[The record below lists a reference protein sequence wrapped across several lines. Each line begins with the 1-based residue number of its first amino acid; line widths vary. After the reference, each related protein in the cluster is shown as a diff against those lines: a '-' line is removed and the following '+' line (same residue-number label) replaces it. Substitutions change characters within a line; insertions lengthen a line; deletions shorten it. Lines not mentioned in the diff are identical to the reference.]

1 MKLTGWGKYPII
13 NAKISTPSSL
23 QELVKQIAYG
33 NVIARGNGRSYGDS
47 AISVSNTIDMK
58 GFNRLLEFNK
68 VTGQLVAESGVL
80 LSEVIDTFLPRGW
93 FPKVTPGTKFVTLG
107 GMVASD
113 VHGKNHHKDGS
124 FSNFVDW
131 LDVIG
136 SDGLIKRCSREQNS
150 ELFNWTFGG
159 MGLTGIILNV
169 AFRLQSVSS
178 SWIKQRTISTTN
190 IEHTI
195 DVFEETL
202 SDATYSVAW
211 IDCLS
216 SGNKLGR
223 SIVILGDHAKAS
235 GLPHNKIE
243 SPLVIKP
250 KKKMKIPINILSFVL
265 NNLTVKIFNSLYYWM
280 HKSQKKDSLVD
291 WDAYFYQLDSILNW
305 NEIYG
310 HQGFAQFQCVI
321 PLKNSKKAMKELL
334 QAISKVRAGSFLAVL
349 KRLGYQDSYF
359 SFPMEGYTL
368 ALDFSITKKNLALMN
383 ELDKITL
390 KNNGRFYLVKDSRMS
405 SDIFHKS
412 DSRIEDFKEF
422 KRRNGSKTFSS
433 AQSERL
439 KL

>member
-250 KKKMKIPINILSFVL
+250 KKKNE
-265 NNLTVKIFNSLYYWM
+265 
-280 HKSQKKDSLVD
+280 DS
-291 WDAYFYQLDSILNW
+291 
-305 NEIYG
+305 
-310 HQGFAQFQCVI
+310 H
-321 PLKNSKKAMKELL
+321 
-334 QAISKVRAGSFLAVL
+334 
-349 KRLGYQDSYF
+349 
-359 SFPMEGYTL
+359 
-368 ALDFSITKKNLALMN
+368 
-383 ELDKITL
+383 
-390 KNNGRFYLVKDSRMS
+390 
-405 SDIFHKS
+405 
-412 DSRIEDFKEF
+412 
-422 KRRNGSKTFSS
+422 
-433 AQSERL
+433 
-439 KL
+439 